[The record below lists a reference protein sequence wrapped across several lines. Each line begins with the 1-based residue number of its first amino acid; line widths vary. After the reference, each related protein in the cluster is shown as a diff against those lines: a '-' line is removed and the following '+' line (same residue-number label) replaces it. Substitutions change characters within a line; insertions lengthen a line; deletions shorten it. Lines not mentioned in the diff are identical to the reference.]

1 MSTGDADKDVAW
13 PSDWNDV
20 LKKTNVRKIAKRL
33 GLVTIGDIRNGRP
46 RLGDKGTSLYGD
58 ITELSHKLPQTIEEL
73 HVIDPEDLDGP
84 IERLVTRHGPV
95 LWNENVDKSQ
105 FFSPGPASD
114 VISLQYTTNRDM

>member
-13 PSDWNDV
+13 PSERNDV

-46 RLGDKGTSLYGD
+46 LLDDKGTSLYGD
-58 ITELSHKLPQTIEEL
+58 ITKLSHTLPQTIEEL
-73 HVIDPEDLDGP
+73 HFITSKDLDSS

-95 LWNENVDKSQ
+95 LWNEDVDKSQ
-105 FFSPGPASD
+105 FFSPGSASD